1 MSFAMKCT
9 VHAGNEAI
17 GVCVLCGAAVCHQ
30 CQRLIRGR
38 ILCANCYAELKQSPN
53 PQQQASTLPR
63 HSVRYSGCLTF
74 LLSIVPGLGH
84 LYLGHMQKGLTLL
97 VLAVA
102 LPFLLPILIA
112 FSVFD
117 CLHTARRLNSGEKVP
132 DWDIKGVI
140 QSFLFSPGGQKPL
153 ATTTWGVLL
162 LLVGGALLLA
172 NTPYISSLLGQLPST
187 VQTVGRNLLAVA
199 MVVLGGFLI
208 WRTIKEK

>member
-1 MSFAMKCT
+1 MKCA
-9 VHAGNEAI
+9 VHAENEAI
-17 GVCVLCGAAVCHQ
+17 GVCVLCGAAVCYQ

-97 VLAVA
+97 VLAVV

-112 FSVFD
+112 YSIFD
-117 CLHTARRLNSGEKVP
+117 CLHTARRLNSGEQVP
-132 DWDIKGVI
+132 DWDVKGAI
-140 QSFLFSPGGQKPL
+140 QSFFSWIGAQKPS
-153 ATTTWGVLL
+153 ATATWGVLL
-162 LLVGGALLLA
+162 LLVGGALLLT
-172 NTPYISSLLGQLPST
+172 NMPHISDLFSQLPST
-187 VQTVGRNLLAVA
+187 AQTIGRNLLALA
-199 MVVLGGFLI
+199 MVFLGGFLI
-208 WRTIKEK
+208 WRTIRGQ